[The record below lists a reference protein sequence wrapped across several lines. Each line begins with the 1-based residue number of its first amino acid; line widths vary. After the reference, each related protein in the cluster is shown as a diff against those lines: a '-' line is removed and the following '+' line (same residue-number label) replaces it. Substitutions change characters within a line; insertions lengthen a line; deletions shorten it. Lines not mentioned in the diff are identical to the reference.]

1 MQRSSRPELQ
11 ALETAQVSSHSG
23 VPHDHALI
31 SPVYSL
37 AAVPA
42 VNPEPAYIAA
52 SAASQIV
59 TSEYHSQH
67 PEWEEENGSP
77 LFNEVALV
85 SPAPLSLIN
94 AFLDRLLFNFLA
106 SARSTSLASL
116 RPAVVEVL
124 KPRLAKEAIAGAD
137 EELQEFLGG
146 GDDEELLDFH
156 DGQESGD
163 DWDVEMVWKRT
174 RLRCM
179 VYTRLGD
186 MEEEDEDSY
195 IEQEHLEDPNSS
207 HRLSRDLGIVSPAVA
222 IFLTSILEFIG
233 EHALMIAGEAAY
245 RRCELRARSGT
256 RRSELPQRL
265 IVEETDME
273 KVALNPVLG
282 RLWRS
287 WRKLLRSPRTSISR
301 ILSRETVSHRALHGF
316 STSRSTSR
324 QSSFGTTDGLHL
336 FHGIDRKPSVAEI
349 LSRSDPASIPLPLTD
364 YDVAEIEVPGYSPS
378 ATTRSGDA
386 AGSALGYR
394 SMSMLGSSDSLY
406 RSQSPDV
413 STRAA
418 PTSTSKSDESAAAN
432 HVPLKRSVRSRSL
445 PTPTKTTF
453 VEAMGEHVSDSTPEI
468 DPAQHG
474 IRSSAG
480 KKSKDHDGTP
490 GDEAVPS
497 ATGQSPGSSA
507 PFQGLSVLNAISKH
521 AARELEGPSDSNSD
535 EDSQDDR
542 PTEMERHGHHEDKN
556 ARIGGSSKFL
566 IASLAKPREDAQT
579 RYSASSSVPSQT
591 IGDVSPM
598 EPTFIESGE
607 VSPIEP
613 SEDEYEVDHYTPARA
628 VTLTRTDDRGS
639 IVRSDSNRVSLIEIH
654 TPRVEPEAF
663 EHHSSSRAVQGRQR
677 GTEGP
682 TEDDYAKDEKREAF
696 VVLEDVP
703 TESAQNSDTSIL
715 SGQDL
720 QPDGTISTKRTR
732 PSGQENGVP
741 TLGPLREMV
750 EAAHDTSD
758 EASSVAPSV
767 VERSQRNQYVPKNAS
782 VTSSNPSY
790 ATPPLN
796 GNKLSDLRRQLPSVY
811 TGTSGSATE
820 RAGVQRMSPSP
831 GGHGDPITPQGRS
844 SESSYRDIR
853 STYVAP
859 SKTSP
864 VSVKTKARAGSHSGQ
879 SAIGPVTSRTSSDG
893 SKTLPDER
901 YRRGSSHSGE
911 KGRDFED
918 LINSDETIQYTLTP
932 QNMREME
939 GPDSPRVN
947 SYQSSSKTTQV
958 VGLIRSGRSS
968 TEQSQPVMGRPKA
981 PSISKEAKR
990 NLETN
995 VGNFPTTTGPTFV
1008 IHSGPP
1014 VKRGPQA
1021 QARDARVENENIR
1034 DFADFIRST
1043 GPEQVK
1049 TLPKLPEKAGSRPT
1063 TATNGTRTSPRASPK
1078 GPVPTS
1084 PRTLTKA
1091 QPGLNPIIAPLIS
1104 ENKALKKGGTRL
1116 QAREAT
1122 ISRND
1127 ESSELI
1133 DFIRQGPP
1141 AERNDGKHRIPR
1153 TVAPFRN
1160 TMDSDDMQ
1168 PLGNGK
1174 AKDANSVATTHSS
1187 VNSRT
1192 GLLDSSNRQKSKA
1205 LVSQPVENK
1214 PSRFNEPTQPPS
1226 RKQRRVRD
1234 PYAFEDS
1241 DEDEASH
1248 TPTAHNQEES
1258 LLDFLNSVAPPEANI
1273 EPSPLDIRPTA
1284 AKGLQ
1289 RKTSASMRSRFSR
1302 SGSSS
1307 TSTKTTTTT
1316 RGSSQVKTTTSTPI
1330 GSYRGSGNTGRIQ
1343 EEPSYPTQQSYRK
1356 AESFSSSSPGQAS
1369 NVERQRNGF
1378 QKPVSKP
1385 IQARPAARNDTDSM
1399 RDLADFLKNSGPP
1412 EPVAPSMATGQ
1423 GMNGNGMGSKE
1434 ESGGFA
1440 RMFSRRKRSVA

>member
-11 ALETAQVSSHSG
+11 ALETAQISSPAG
-23 VPHDHALI
+23 MPHDHALI

-156 DGQESGD
+156 NGQESGD
-163 DWDVEMVWKRT
+163 DWEVEMVWKRT

-186 MEEEDEDSY
+186 MEEEDEDNF
-195 IEQEHLEDPNSS
+195 IEQEHLEDPNSP

-245 RRCELRARSGT
+245 RRSELRARSET

-301 ILSRETVSHRALHGF
+301 ILSRETVGHRALHGF
-316 STSRSTSR
+316 STSRTASR
-324 QSSFGTTDGLHL
+324 QSSFGTTDG
-336 FHGIDRKPSVAEI
+336 FHAFQGIDRKPPVAEI

-364 YDVAEIEVPGYSPS
+364 YDVAEIEVPGYSPN
-378 ATTRSGDA
+378 ATTRSGDVT
-386 AGSALGYR
+386 GSALGYR
-394 SMSMLGSSDSLY
+394 SMSMLGSSSLVY
-406 RSQSPDV
+406 RPQSPNS
-413 STRAA
+413 STHEA
-418 PTSTSKSDESAAAN
+418 PTTILKPDESVDTS
-432 HVPLKRSVRSRSL
+432 HIPLKRSVRSRSL

-453 VEAMGEHVSDSTPEI
+453 EAMGKRTSNATPVAN
-468 DPAQHG
+468 PAQHDNIFSSPG
-474 IRSSAG
+474 KRSR
-480 KKSKDHDGTP
+480 DRDGRQA
-490 GDEAVPS
+490 DEAVPS
-497 ATGQSPGSSA
+497 ITGQSSGSAA

-535 EDSQDDR
+535 EDSHDDQA
-542 PTEMERHGHHEDKN
+542 TEMERHGHHEDPT

-598 EPTFIESGE
+598 EPAFIESGE

-613 SEDEYEVDHYTPARA
+613 SEDEDEVDHYTPARA

-639 IVRSDSNRVSLIEIH
+639 LVRSDSNRVSLIEIH
-654 TPRVEPEAF
+654 TPRVESEAF
-663 EHHSSSRAVQGRQR
+663 EQNFSSRAVQGRQR

-703 TESAQNSDTSIL
+703 TDSARTSDTSIL

-720 QPDGTISTKRTR
+720 QPDGTISSKRTR
-732 PSGQENGVP
+732 LSGQENGVP
-741 TLGPLREMV
+741 TLGPLQEMV

-758 EASSVAPSV
+758 EASSVAPSL
-767 VERSQRNQYVPKNAS
+767 VERAHRNQYIAKNTSVAS
-782 VTSSNPSY
+782 STPSY
-790 ATPPLN
+790 VTPPLN

-811 TGTSGSATE
+811 TGASEAATE
-820 RAGVQRMSPSP
+820 RAGVQRVSPSP
-831 GGHGDPITPQGRS
+831 GGLGDPITPQGRS
-844 SESSYRDIR
+844 SESSYRDLR

-859 SKTSP
+859 SRTSP
-864 VSVKTKARAGSHSGQ
+864 VSVKTKPRAGSHSGQ
-879 SAIGPVTSRTSSDG
+879 SAIGPITSRTSSDG

-901 YRRGSSHSGE
+901 YRRGGSHSGDKE
-911 KGRDFED
+911 RNFED

-939 GPDSPRVN
+939 VCLHF
-947 SYQSSSKTTQV
+947 YV
-958 VGLIRSGRSS
+958 
-968 TEQSQPVMGRPKA
+968 
-981 PSISKEAKR
+981 
-990 NLETN
+990 
-995 VGNFPTTTGPTFV
+995 FW
-1008 IHSGPP
+1008 
-1014 VKRGPQA
+1014 KRG
-1021 QARDARVENENIR
+1021 
-1034 DFADFIRST
+1034 
-1043 GPEQVK
+1043 
-1049 TLPKLPEKAGSRPT
+1049 
-1063 TATNGTRTSPRASPK
+1063 
-1078 GPVPTS
+1078 
-1084 PRTLTKA
+1084 LTC
-1091 QPGLNPIIAPLIS
+1091 L
-1104 ENKALKKGGTRL
+1104 
-1116 QAREAT
+1116 
-1122 ISRND
+1122 
-1127 ESSELI
+1127 
-1133 DFIRQGPP
+1133 
-1141 AERNDGKHRIPR
+1141 
-1153 TVAPFRN
+1153 
-1160 TMDSDDMQ
+1160 
-1168 PLGNGK
+1168 
-1174 AKDANSVATTHSS
+1174 
-1187 VNSRT
+1187 
-1192 GLLDSSNRQKSKA
+1192 
-1205 LVSQPVENK
+1205 
-1214 PSRFNEPTQPPS
+1214 
-1226 RKQRRVRD
+1226 
-1234 PYAFEDS
+1234 
-1241 DEDEASH
+1241 
-1248 TPTAHNQEES
+1248 
-1258 LLDFLNSVAPPEANI
+1258 
-1273 EPSPLDIRPTA
+1273 
-1284 AKGLQ
+1284 
-1289 RKTSASMRSRFSR
+1289 
-1302 SGSSS
+1302 
-1307 TSTKTTTTT
+1307 
-1316 RGSSQVKTTTSTPI
+1316 
-1330 GSYRGSGNTGRIQ
+1330 
-1343 EEPSYPTQQSYRK
+1343 
-1356 AESFSSSSPGQAS
+1356 
-1369 NVERQRNGF
+1369 
-1378 QKPVSKP
+1378 
-1385 IQARPAARNDTDSM
+1385 
-1399 RDLADFLKNSGPP
+1399 RDLIL
-1412 EPVAPSMATGQ
+1412 Q
-1423 GMNGNGMGSKE
+1423 G
-1434 ESGGFA
+1434 
-1440 RMFSRRKRSVA
+1440 